1 MGHVHV
7 NVNTGKSMNSP
18 LSSAALE
25 RALAARLRELLGT
38 VDWLGETEVVTS
50 SGSME
55 RGFDLL
61 AKLPLPTGGSAALCV
76 DCKREMRPSTFAML
90 AKREFK
96 PAGRPK
102 VIVPVLALP
111 WVSPRVAELC
121 LEHGWSW
128 YDLAGN
134 CRIDVPG
141 LLHLSHTGNAPV
153 HERPRP
159 TANLGTKEAGRVVRA
174 LLAPGNA
181 ARLWTQHYLTNHC
194 QPKVSV
200 GLVNKVVGHL
210 RDEGYLESKKDGGFR
225 VTDPVKLL
233 FVWREAYRFEQHDRQ
248 SFFTLLQGAKLKSAL
263 HDFGIAAGGRA
274 VFAAFSAAEIQAPN
288 VRQPKTWIYVAADE
302 LPRLTE
308 FMEAKPVDSGENLV
322 VLVPADEGV
331 FYGVDGPD
339 TGQKGLGCTNP
350 VQTYVDL
357 WHCGGRGQEAAEA
370 LFNQRLKPVWQSAG
384 LNR

>member
-1 MGHVHV
+1 
-7 NVNTGKSMNSP
+7 MNASLSP
-18 LSSAALE
+18 AALE
-25 RALAARLRELLGT
+25 RALAARLRELLGS
-38 VDWLGETEVVTS
+38 VDWLGETEVVTP
-50 SGSME
+50 SGTTE
-55 RGFDLL
+55 LGFDLL

-76 DCKREMRPSTFAML
+76 ECKREMRPSTFPML

-96 PAGRPK
+96 PGGRPK

-121 LEHGWSW
+121 AEHGWSW

-141 LLHLSHTGNAPV
+141 LLHLSHAGNAPV
-153 HERPRP
+153 HDRPRP
-159 TANLGTKEAGRVVRA
+159 AANLGTKEAGRVVRA
-174 LLAPGNA
+174 LLAPENA
-181 ARLWTQHYLTNHC
+181 HFRWTQRYLTTHC
-194 QPKVSV
+194 QPNVSL
-200 GLVNKVVGHL
+200 GLVNKVVSHL
-210 RDEGYLESKKDGGFR
+210 RNEGYVESNEDGGFR
-225 VTDPVKLL
+225 VADAMKLL
-233 FVWREAYRFEQHDRQ
+233 VAWREAYRFEQHDRQ
-248 SFFTLLQGAKLKSAL
+248 SFFTLLQRAKLKSAL

-308 FMEAKPVDSGENLV
+308 FVEAKAVDSGENLA

-331 FYGVDGPD
+331 FYGADGPA

-350 VQTYVDL
+350 VQTYIDL

-370 LFNQRLKPVWQSAG
+370 LFNQRLKPIWQSAG
-384 LNR
+384 LNP